1 LELTIEK
8 MIYGGDGLARLPAD
22 EHGRGKAVFVPFV
35 LPAERVDV
43 NLIEDKP
50 GFARAALNKLLESS
64 PHRNQPGCPYY
75 MRCGGCHYQHT
86 AYEQQLGI
94 KASILKE
101 SLRRIAK
108 LELATELQIHPSP
121 PWNYRN
127 RTRLRVQSQP
137 TFALGYNRYGS
148 HELEPVEQCPISSPL
163 INEALDA
170 LWKMGRAGRV
180 DSGLREIEFFAD
192 GGDSQLLL
200 EIYVGG
206 DGERDRLGAFAQE
219 LCSEITGVTGA
230 VVFPEAEK
238 NTYPS
243 TSLRVGADAETQ
255 RRKSSFQQQNP
266 VLTYCGAMALQY
278 ETTLQKYRVSAGSF
292 FQTNRHLADELLSVV
307 TGDMSGQTALDLYAG
322 VGLFAA
328 VLARQ
333 FERVIAVESS
343 PQSFADLE
351 YNSPENVRAVHAS
364 VDDYLERAGRKR
376 RADLIVVDPPRGGLG
391 KKVIAGLV
399 RVRPQR
405 LTYVS
410 CDPATLARDLVPLL
424 AAGYRVEQ
432 AHLVDL
438 FPQTFHIESV
448 LKLAL
453 SS

>member
-1 LELTIEK
+1 

-35 LPAERVDV
+35 LSGEKVDV
-43 NLIEDKP
+43 DLVEEKP
-50 GFARAALNKLLESS
+50 GFARARLNEIVESS
-64 PHRNQPGCPYY
+64 AYRTQPGCPYY

-86 AYEQQLGI
+86 TYEQQLEI

-101 SLRRIAK
+101 NLRRIAK
-108 LELATELQIHPSP
+108 LELATELPIHPSA

-137 TFALGYNRYGS
+137 TFALGYNHYGS

-163 INEALDA
+163 INKALDA
-170 LWKMGRAGRV
+170 LWKMGRAGRF
-180 DSGLREIEFFAD
+180 DSGVREIEFFAD
-192 GGDSQLLL
+192 AGDSQLLL

-230 VVFPEAEK
+230 VVFPVTQTNIHHRDTQAE
-238 NTYPS
+238 
-243 TSLRVGADAETQ
+243 

-266 VLTYCGAMALQY
+266 AFTYCGAMALQY
-278 ETTLQKYRVSAGSF
+278 ETALQKYRVSAGSF
-292 FQTNRHLADELLSVV
+292 FQTNRHLTDELLSVV

-351 YNSPENVRAVHAS
+351 YNSPENVRAVHAA
-364 VDDYLERAGRKR
+364 VHEYLQRVGGTR

-391 KKVIAGLV
+391 RKVLAGLV
-399 RVRPQR
+399 RMKPQR

-448 LKLAL
+448 VKLAAG
-453 SS
+453 S